1 MLLITHVLNPALMIM
16 LPLVLGV
23 WVIRRWGL
31 DWAVFGFGALTFIA
45 SQLLHIPFNQF
56 VLNPQLER
64 SGLLSGNGWAWVM
77 GALLLGLS
85 AGLFEEIAR
94 YVALKRIAA
103 RDGGWQQGVLFG
115 LGHGGIEAILL
126 GGFAIYALFQ
136 ALALR
141 GVPLEGIVPP
151 ERIETARVQLEGYWG
166 MAWYEPLWATLE
178 RLSALAF
185 HTMAAL
191 LVMMAVRRNQIV
203 WLVAAIMA
211 HTIFNAVALIAVT
224 SLGVAATEIILAGF
238 GALCLW
244 VIIRLRSNLVP
255 SIQARTRMDVSV
267 IAPPL
272 KEISKEIESERLDDS
287 KYL

>member
-45 SQLLHIPFNQF
+45 SQILHIPFNQF

-85 AGLFEEIAR
+85 AGLFEEITR

-141 GVPLEGIVPP
+141 
-151 ERIETARVQLEGYWG
+151 
-166 MAWYEPLWATLE
+166 LWATLE

-244 VIIRLRSNLVP
+244 VIIRLRSNLVNTHGCVGYCA
-255 SIQARTRMDVSV
+255 SIERN
-267 IAPPL
+267 
-272 KEISKEIESERLDDS
+272 IERDRV
-287 KYL
+287 